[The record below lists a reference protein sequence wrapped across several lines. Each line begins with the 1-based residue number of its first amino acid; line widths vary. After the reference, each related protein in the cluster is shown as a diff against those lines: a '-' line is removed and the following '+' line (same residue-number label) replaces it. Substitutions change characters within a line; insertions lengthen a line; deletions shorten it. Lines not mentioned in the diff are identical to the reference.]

1 MLKKVFN
8 RIFKTDK
15 QSDDAILAKS
25 NDMRTN
31 QDGKIS
37 FDDMVLKM
45 FIHNEAKYRY
55 QAFEIRRSTEN
66 NRITLGEVIQ
76 LFFPK
81 NTQEFTSLAVI
92 HRQDIG
98 EKTIEEK
105 LITDKEQIQHFD
117 LFSCILRRKVDGH
130 YTWGTSNEITLIAS
144 TETEN
149 YILTLVSL
157 SGNDAYKYMRV
168 SLLLPDN
175 SANDDCRTMH
185 SPNLPTAI
193 SFVLSNCEN
202 ENDNSLEEYEKIEQS
217 YQYKQ
222 QNDVELNDLEEE
234 FIRGVRESM
243 AFENVRYG
251 DWLYE
256 QRRYYDAYVM
266 YERGVKYMLP
276 FVDTKDSQ
284 TTIVYSHICENMGHC
299 LSKLDREVE
308 AVCYYDLARS
318 IGEDADMHKS
328 IEYAKSLARLGNT
341 NAFKEVLSLQGVAV
355 RSGDVKSLNELVR
368 THGIDVL
375 ALLKQYHQQFE
386 SKITL
391 TPTFQ
396 EKVTLGQVLFT
407 FFGMQKKNILP
418 CVSIYDAKTHTF
430 IQQLED
436 SAEACDI
443 ILSEPEAQDKV
454 YVMSCSHASYQID
467 QEGEDKSKLAWST
480 PLVIAVHSIQS
491 KEYGMRV
498 RIDGMR
504 SNFPNDDDK
513 RIVERVNRPLCCSFT
528 LAMDNSSQTFSA
540 MDASLIPAI
549 QYAWDLK
556 DQNRYFES
564 YRLALWIFELA
575 QHRLKGD
582 NAANIDEPQDSEL
595 EYIRIDAAFLTGF
608 CLMEMLPNPCAAAYY
623 LEIATKANRVDY
635 IEEYVNFLSNTNDPR
650 ALSYIEN
657 MSKWIQK
664 PDNPEAIADWNHLMA
679 FFKRRKAYILIEKK
693 RYDEAKTILTEMLD
707 DPDNRQF
714 AQGELNYIQ
723 RQENH
728 Q

>member
-1 MLKKVFN
+1 MLNKVFN
-8 RIFKTDK
+8 KIFKTDK
-15 QSDDAILAKS
+15 QSEDAMLAKL
-25 NDMRTN
+25 NDIRTN

-37 FDDMVLKM
+37 CEDMFLKM
-45 FIHNEAKYRY
+45 FIHNEAKYRN

-66 NRITLGEVIQ
+66 NRITLGEIIQ

-81 NTQEFTSLAVI
+81 NTQDFTSLAVI

-98 EKTIEEK
+98 EKTIEERV
-105 LITDKEQIQHFD
+105 ITDKEEIQQFD

-202 ENDNSLEEYEKIEQS
+202 ENDDSLEEYDKIEQS

-222 QNDVELNDLEEE
+222 QNNLELNDLEEE
-234 FIRGVRESM
+234 FIRGARESRF
-243 AFENVRYG
+243 FENVSYG
-251 DWLYE
+251 DWLYK
-256 QRRYYDAYVM
+256 QQRYYDAYVM

-276 FVDTKDSQ
+276 FVDSKDSQ
-284 TTIVYSHICENMGHC
+284 TTAVYSHVCENMGHC
-299 LSKLDREVE
+299 LSKLGREVE
-308 AVCYYDLARS
+308 AIYYYDQARS

-341 NAFKEVLSLQGVAV
+341 NAFKEVLNLQGMAV
-355 RSGDVKSLNELVR
+355 GSGDVKLLNELVR

-407 FFGMQKKNILP
+407 FFGLQKKNILP
-418 CVSIYDAKTHTF
+418 RVSIYDAKTHTF
-430 IQQLED
+430 IQQLEN

-443 ILSEPEAQDKV
+443 VLSEPEAQDKV
-454 YVMSCSHASYQID
+454 YIMSCSHASYQID
-467 QEGEDKSKLAWST
+467 REGEDKSKLAWST

-491 KEYGMRV
+491 KKYGMRV

-504 SNFPNDDDK
+504 SNFPNDDNK
-513 RIVERVNRPLCCSFT
+513 RTIEQFNRPLCCSFT
-528 LAMDNSSQTFSA
+528 LTMDNSKQTFSTT
-540 MDASLIPAI
+540 DASLIPAL

-564 YRLALWIFELA
+564 YRLALWVFELA

-595 EYIRIDAAFLTGF
+595 EHIRIDAAFLIGF
-608 CLMEMLPNPCAAAYY
+608 CLMEMLPNPHAAAYY
-623 LEIATKANRVDY
+623 LEIATNTYVIEY
-635 IEEYVNFLSNTNDPR
+635 IEEYVNFLANTNDPR
-650 ALSYIEN
+650 ALIYVEN
-657 MSKWIQK
+657 MSKRIKK
-664 PDNPEAIADWNHLMA
+664 PENPEAIAGWNHLMT
-679 FFKRRKAYILIEKK
+679 FFKRRKAYILIERK
-693 RYDEAKTILTEMLD
+693 RYDEAKTILIEMLD

-714 AQGELNYIQ
+714 AQSELDYIQ
-723 RQENH
+723 RQERK
-728 Q
+728 